1 RSFVV
6 EAAEDSGAL
15 TIIRTIVSLSRSF
28 GLKVVAEGIETEA
41 QAAMLR
47 DAGCDLLQGYLYARP
62 VPASEIDFAAPRSAV
77 RREA

>member
-1 RSFVV
+1 M
-6 EAAEDSGAL
+6 
-15 TIIRTIVSLSRSF
+15 
-28 GLKVVAEGIETEA
+28 AEGIETEA